1 MLEGLRNLF
10 RKAGAKIGMNQS
22 LIDVTDDNRVNMPVS
37 EYKRI
42 AKDFRLYR
50 NDYDTITEHVGKN
63 IHRRKPHTVNMTKT
77 AARRMASIIFNEKA
91 KVSFGNESVN
101 DYIDEVFTDN
111 DFYNQFETNLE
122 KGIVAGGFAM
132 RPYVDNGKIK
142 IAWIRADQFY
152 PLRSNTNDIPEC
164 AIVSKT
170 QRIENHTVIYY
181 SLLEFHQWDDQGNYI
196 VTNELYRSDNKAVIG
211 YRVPLSR
218 IYQDLEDQT
227 NLGTLSEPLFAYF
240 HTPGANNISLES
252 PLGVGIA
259 DNARGEIKDINMIN
273 DAMQRE
279 IRYGKR
285 RVVVPE
291 QMLKIDE
298 VHKPYFDP
306 EDPTY
311 VGFNGEDLQI
321 SDITSDMRIDQLKSA
336 MDYAL
341 KKFEVQIG
349 LSAGTFS
356 YSDSGLKTATE
367 VVSDNSMTYQTRS
380 SYLTMVEKAIKELC
394 NSILE
399 LANINGLFKFDIATD
414 DPEFNIYFDDGL
426 FVDKDKQL
434 DEDLKSTAAM
444 AMPKKQFL
452 IRNYGL
458 SEDEA
463 DEWLDQIYQEQQRQ
477 MNLTSNTTEEITN
490 PEGDEDVGAD

>member
-1 MLEGLRNLF
+1 MFEGLRNLF
-10 RKAGAKIGMNQS
+10 RRVGANVGMNQS
-22 LIDVTDDNRVNMPVS
+22 LIDVTDDSRINIPIS

-42 AKDFRLYR
+42 AKDFRMYR
-50 NDYDTITEHVGKN
+50 NDYDAVVERVGNKTY
-63 IHRRKPHTVNMTKT
+63 RRKPHTLNMTKT

-91 KVSFGNESVN
+91 RVSFEDEAVNE
-101 DYIDEVFTDN
+101 YIADVLADN
-111 DFYNQFETNLE
+111 DFYNHFELNLE

-132 RPYVDNGKIK
+132 RPYVDNDKIK

-181 SLLEFHQWDDQGNYI
+181 SLLEFHQWDAEGNYI
-196 VTNELYRSDNKAVIG
+196 VTNELYRSDNKNAIG

-218 IYQDLEDQT
+218 IYENLQDQT
-227 NLGTLSEPLFAYF
+227 NLGKLSGPLFAYF

-259 DNARGEIKDINMIN
+259 DNARGELNDINMIN

-279 IRYGKR
+279 IKFGKR
-285 RVVVPE
+285 RIIVPE

-298 VHKPYFDP
+298 VHRPYFDP

-311 VGFNGEDLQI
+311 VGFNGD
-321 SDITSDMRIDQLKSA
+321 DFKITDVTSEMRVEQLKSA

-356 YSDSGLKTATE
+356 YSDAGLKTATE

-380 SYLTMVEKAIKELC
+380 SYLTMVEKSIKDLC
-394 NSILE
+394 DAILE
-399 LANINGLFKFDIATD
+399 LANVNGLFKYDIAKNA
-414 DPEFNIYFDDGL
+414 PGFAIYFDDGL

-434 DEDLKSTAAM
+434 DEDLKATAASI
-444 AMPKKQFL
+444 MPKKQFL

-458 SEDEA
+458 SEQEA
-463 DEWLDQIYQEQQRQ
+463 DEWLKQVELESPEFSRNAID
-477 MNLTSNTTEEITN
+477 EE
-490 PEGDEDVGAD
+490 PEEVE

>member
-1 MLEGLRNLF
+1 MFEGLRNLF
-10 RKAGAKIGMNQS
+10 RKAGAKVGMNQS
-22 LIDVTDDNRVNMPVS
+22 LIDVTDDNRINMPIS

-42 AKDFRLYR
+42 AEDFRLYR
-50 NDYDTITEHVGKN
+50 NDYDTITEHIGKHT
-63 IHRRKPHTVNMTKT
+63 HRRKPHTLNMTKT

-91 KVSFGNESVN
+91 KVSFEDEAVN
-101 DYIDEVFTDN
+101 DYIADVFADN
-111 DFYNQFETNLE
+111 DFYNHFELNLE

-181 SLLEFHQWDDQGNYI
+181 SLLEFHQWDEQGNYI
-196 VTNELYRSDNKAVIG
+196 VTNELYRSDNKAVVG
-211 YRVPLSR
+211 YRVPLNR
-218 IYQDLEDQT
+218 IYENLQDQT
-227 NLGTLSEPLFAYF
+227 NLGKLSVPLFAYF

-252 PLGVGIA
+252 PLGIGIA
-259 DNARGEIKDINMIN
+259 DNARGELKDINMIN
-273 DAMQRE
+273 DSMQRE
-279 IRYGKR
+279 IKYGKR
-285 RVVVPE
+285 RIIVPE

-298 VHKPYFDP
+298 VHRPYFDP

-311 VGFNGEDLQI
+311 VGFNGDDF
-321 SDITSDMRIDQLKSA
+321 SITDVTTEMRVEQLKSA

-380 SYLTMVEKAIKELC
+380 SYLTMVDKAIKELC
-394 NSILE
+394 YAILE
-399 LANINGLFKFDIATD
+399 LSNVNGLFRYNVSKNDPGYDIH
-414 DPEFNIYFDDGL
+414 FDDGL
-426 FVDKDKQL
+426 FVDKDKQM
-434 DEDLKSTAAM
+434 DEDLKATAASI
-444 AMPKKQFL
+444 MPKKQFL

-458 SEDEA
+458 SEQEA
-463 DEWLDQIYQEQQRQ
+463 DEWLEQVEKESPEFSK
-477 MNLTSNTTEEITN
+477 NAVEEE
-490 PEGDEDVGAD
+490 PEEVE

>member
-1 MLEGLRNLF
+1 MFEGLRNLF
-10 RKAGAKIGMNQS
+10 RKAGAKIGMNNS
-22 LIDVTDDNRVNMPVS
+22 LIDVTDDNRVNIPAS

-42 AKDFRLYR
+42 ARDFRYYR
-50 NDYDTITEHVGKN
+50 NDYDSITEHVGKKIN
-63 IHRRKPHTVNMTKT
+63 RRKPHTVNMTKT

-91 KVSFGNESVN
+91 KVSFDDEAAN
-101 DYIDEVFTDN
+101 DFIDEVFIDN
-111 DFYNQFETNLE
+111 DFYNQFEMNLE

-132 RPYVDNGKIK
+132 RPYVDNKKIK

-196 VTNELYRSDNKAVIG
+196 VTNELYRSDNKSVIG
-211 YRVPLSR
+211 YRVPLNR
-218 IYQDLEDQT
+218 IYDGLQDQT
-227 NLGTLSEPLFAYF
+227 NLGKISEPLFSYF

-252 PLGVGIA
+252 PLGVGIV
-259 DNARGEIKDINMIN
+259 DNARGELKDINMIN
-273 DAMQRE
+273 DAMRRE

-285 RVVVPE
+285 RVVVPA
-291 QMLKIDE
+291 QMLKIDD
-298 VHKPYFDP
+298 VHPPYFDP

-311 VGFNGEDLQI
+311 VGFNGDDLKVT
-321 SDITSDMRIDQLKSA
+321 DITSDMRVDTLKSA

-341 KKFEVQIG
+341 RKFEVQIG

-356 YSDSGLKTATE
+356 YDENGLKTATE

-380 SYLTMVEKAIKELC
+380 SYLTMVEKCIKELC
-394 NSILE
+394 NAILE
-399 LANINGLFKFDIATD
+399 LANINGLFKINIETTD
-414 DPEFNIYFDDGL
+414 PGFHIFFDDGL

-434 DEDLKSTAAM
+434 DEDLKSTAAL

-458 SEDEA
+458 SDDEA
-463 DEWLDQIYQEQQRQ
+463 EEWYQQTLQEQRDQLDLQ
-477 MNLTSNTTEEITN
+477 TNIGEEQQDPN
-490 PEGDEDVGAD
+490 GDDEVGAE

>member
-1 MLEGLRNLF
+1 MFEGIRNLF
-10 RKAGAKIGMNQS
+10 RKAGAKIGMNGS
-22 LIDVTDDNRVNMPVS
+22 LIDVTDDNRVNMPIS

-42 AKDFRLYR
+42 AKDFRFYR
-50 NDYDTITEHVGKN
+50 NDYDSITEHVGKN
-63 IHRRKPHTVNMTKT
+63 IHRRKRHTVNMTKT
-77 AARRMASIIFNEKA
+77 AARRLASIVFNQKA
-91 KVSFGNESVN
+91 KVSFSDEAVN
-101 DYIDEVFTDN
+101 NYIDEVFTDN

-132 RPYVDNGKIK
+132 RPYVDNGKIR

-152 PLRSNTNDIPEC
+152 PLRSNTNNIPEC

-170 QRIENHTVIYY
+170 QQIENHTVIYY
-181 SLLEFHQWDDQGNYI
+181 SLLEFHQWDEQGNYVI
-196 VTNELYRSDNKAVIG
+196 TNELYRSDNKSVIG
-211 YRVPLSR
+211 YRVPLDR
-218 IYQDLEDQT
+218 IYKDLQDQT
-227 NLGTLSEPLFAYF
+227 NFGPMYRPLFAYF

-252 PLGVGIA
+252 PLGVGIV
-259 DNARGEIKDINMIN
+259 DNARGELKDINMIN

-285 RVVVPE
+285 RIVVPE

-298 VHKPYFDP
+298 VHEPYFDP

-311 VGFNGEDLQI
+311 IGFNGDDLKI
-321 SDITSDMRIDQLKSA
+321 TDVTSDMRIEQLKSA

-341 KKFEVQIG
+341 RKFEVQIG

-356 YSDSGLKTATE
+356 YDESGLKTATE

-394 NSILE
+394 TSILE
-399 LANINGLFKFDIATD
+399 LANYNGLFKYDVANN
-414 DPEFNIYFDDGL
+414 DPKFHIYFDDGL

-434 DEDLKSTAAM
+434 DEDLKSTAAL

-458 SEDEA
+458 NDDEA
-463 DEWLDQIYQEQQRQ
+463 DEWLQQTYQEQREQ
-477 MNLTSNTTEEITN
+477 MNLTSSLQEETTN
-490 PEGDEDVGAD
+490 PDGDDDVGAD

>member
-1 MLEGLRNLF
+1 MFEGIRNLF
-10 RKAGAKIGMNQS
+10 RKAGAKIGMNNS
-22 LIDVTDDNRVNMPVS
+22 LIDVTDDDRVNMPVS

-42 AKDFRLYR
+42 ARDFRYYR
-50 NDYDTITEHVGKN
+50 NDYDSIAEHVGKN
-63 IHRRKPHTVNMTKT
+63 IHRRKPHTINMTKT
-77 AARRMASIIFNEKA
+77 AARRMASVIFNEKA
-91 KVSFGNESVN
+91 KVSFDDDKVN
-101 DYIDEVFTDN
+101 NYIDEVFTDN

-142 IAWIRADQFY
+142 IAWVRADQFY

-181 SLLEFHQWDDQGNYI
+181 SLLEFHQWDEQGNYI
-196 VTNELYRSDNKAVIG
+196 VTNELYRSDNKRAIG

-218 IYQDLEDQT
+218 IYDGLQDQT
-227 NLGTLSEPLFAYF
+227 NLGPLTQPLFAYF

-252 PLGVGIA
+252 PLGVGIV
-259 DNARGEIKDINMIN
+259 DNARGELKDINMIN
-273 DAMQRE
+273 DAMSRE

-285 RVVVPE
+285 RIVVPE

-311 VGFNGEDLQI
+311 IGFNGDDLKI
-321 SDITSDMRIDQLKSA
+321 TDVTSDMRIDQLKSA

-341 KKFEVQIG
+341 RKFEVQIG

-356 YSDSGLKTATE
+356 YDDSGLKTATE

-380 SYLTMVEKAIKELC
+380 SYLTMVDKAIKALC
-394 NSILE
+394 NAILE
-399 LANINGLFKFDIATD
+399 LANVNGLFNFDISKN
-414 DPEFNIYFDDGL
+414 DPGFSIYHDDGL

-434 DEDLKSTAAM
+434 DEDLKSTAAL

-458 SEDEA
+458 SDDEA
-463 DEWLDQIYQEQQRQ
+463 EEWYQETLKEQRDQ
-477 MNLTSNTTEEITN
+477 LDMQTNIQEEEHG
-490 PEGDEDVGAD
+490 PDGDDVGAE